1 VKTLLPALFLG
12 LLTFSTGTFP
22 GGATFAGASL
32 TQAAALAFCLVAAA
46 SWRDPLGLG
55 TRGRWLPLALVLVVA
70 ASWWA
75 SPVERAGR
83 VGLLLLP
90 AFLLLPAA
98 VAECWRG
105 ADERRRG
112 IAAIS
117 LLTAATALWALVDW
131 GLRGYPRAAMPLGH
145 HNLLAGWLVLVW
157 PLSLPAALR
166 PGTGRWPALAA
177 LALTVPALL
186 GTGSLVGLLALAI
199 QLLLVSWWWRP
210 LRIWLL
216 GSALVT
222 ALLLAPRGVGVL
234 FGTDLSAGAR
244 SVYWHAGWR
253 GVVSRPLLGWGPGSV
268 PWTVGDHI
276 WSMSGVS
283 PPSEIVGDLH
293 SLPLQVLYELGLVGL
308 LLSSGLFVWFVVRRS
323 GERIIAADGQLLQAS
338 LVALVGG
345 VVFFLGNAPLAVTA
359 LPAAAALVAG
369 AALASGRES
378 KAPNLTAVGKNLYL
392 SPNPPRAR
400 AVLLVAYVLPVA
412 LFLIPLDRA
421 QFHYQCA
428 TTAADDTTALHQV
441 TRAQEIDPAFP
452 LYRARAALLQERLQ
466 GPTAEIARQARL
478 AAEQAPGVGPLWL
491 AAGTLGRRADESWA
505 AEALERAWQLD
516 RLSGLVAF
524 HLMRAKT
531 GRPQAVALGAHALL
545 TEPRLA
551 AAVYWE
557 EHQELWDAVIEEIH
571 ARTAKIGP
579 KLEPLVRERPV
590 PPESGE
596 PVVLLAL
603 TLDEVPA
610 VSFSLYAFR
619 RSPWPT
625 ALAGVPLRSSRLAR
639 AD

>member
-1 VKTLLPALFLG
+1 MV
-12 LLTFSTGTFP
+12 
-22 GGATFAGASL
+22 
-32 TQAAALAFCLVAAA
+32 LAVA
-46 SWRDPLGLG
+46 
-55 TRGRWLPLALVLVVA
+55 V
-70 ASWWA
+70 SWWI

-112 IAAIS
+112 IAAIT

-131 GLRGYPRAAMPLGH
+131 GLRGYPRVAMPLGH
-145 HNLLAGWLVLVW
+145 HNLLTGWLVLVW

-166 PGTGRWPALAA
+166 PGPGRWPALAA
-177 LALTVPALL
+177 LALTAPALL
-186 GTGSLVGLLALAI
+186 GTGSLMGLLALAV
-199 QLLLVSWWWRP
+199 QLVLVAWWWRP

-222 ALLLAPRGVGVL
+222 ALLLAPRAVGVL

-244 SVYWHAGWR
+244 GVYWHAGWR
-253 GVVSRPLLGWGPGSV
+253 GVISRPLLGWGPGSV
-268 PWTVGDHI
+268 PWTVGDHV
-276 WSMSGVS
+276 WSVSGVS
-283 PPSEIVGDLH
+283 PPSEIIGDLH
-293 SLPLQVLYELGLVGL
+293 SLPLQLLYELGAVGL
-308 LLSSGLFVWFVVRRS
+308 GLSGLLVIWFVCRRI
-323 GERIIAADGQLLQAS
+323 GERSAAADKRVLQAS
-338 LVALVGG
+338 LVALLGG
-345 VVFFLGNAPLAVTA
+345 IVFSLGNAPLAVSA
-359 LPAAAALVAG
+359 LPAATALVAG
-369 AALASGRES
+369 AALASGSSASVDLGPS
-378 KAPNLTAVGKNLYL
+378 KLSAGLLT
-392 SPNPPRAR
+392 
-400 AVLLVAYVLPVA
+400 AYVLLA
-412 LFLIPLDRA
+412 TLFLIPLDRA
-421 QFHYQCA
+421 HLHYQRA
-428 TTAADDTTALHQV
+428 TAAADDTAALREV
-441 TRAQEIDPAFP
+441 TRAREIDPAFP

-466 GPTAEIARQARL
+466 GPSTEIAREARL
-478 AAEQAPGVGPLWL
+478 AAEQAPGVAPLWL
-491 AAGTLGRRADESWA
+491 AAGTLGWRADAPWA
-505 AEALERAWQLD
+505 PETLERAWRLD

-524 HLMRAKT
+524 HLMRAKAY
-531 GRPQAVALGAHALL
+531 RPEAVALGTHALL

-557 EHQELWDAVIEEIH
+557 EQPELWEAVIEEIR

-579 KLEPLVRERPV
+579 KLEPLVRDRPV

-625 ALAGVPLRSSRLAR
+625 TMAGVPLRSSRLAL